1 MVTIKSTA
9 TAASLWATGAIG
21 TAVGLGAYDV
31 GAVIALMSVVSF
43 VALPRL
49 KPDTARD
56 RKDHTPAPDKENV
69 QNGEQ

>member
-31 GAVIALMSVVSF
+31 GAVIALMTVVSL

-49 KPDTARD
+49 KPETAPD
-56 RKDHTPAPDKENV
+56 RKDQSNERKLVMP
-69 QNGEQ
+69 